1 MIIGAKAM
9 HFINEYL
16 NNVSASEGYILE
28 CLPCF
33 SIGDVSIIASRPGM
47 GKTTFM
53 LQVVLNY
60 ATDNKNTC
68 YVFSLKES
76 TSETEKV
83 MNRISDNKVALNQLS
98 IKIIDRKNIN
108 IDDFE
113 PIITSEMKNGII
125 FIDSLESIKSPSY
138 RRTLSKLKRLA
149 IAYNLKIFISA
160 NLSRKNEAF
169 IDKPTLLPEFKYFY
183 IADTVLL
190 LYRKPFD
197 NPEKSNEVDL
207 IIAKSRD
214 GNFKKEKL
222 ILV

>member
-1 MIIGAKAM
+1 M
-9 HFINEYL
+9 HFINESL

-53 LQVVLNY
+53 LQVALNY

-76 TSETEKV
+76 ASETEKV
-83 MNRISDNKVALNQLS
+83 INRISDNKVALDELS
-98 IKIIDRKNIN
+98 IKIIDRKNFN

-113 PIITSEMKNGII
+113 PIITSEMKDGII
-125 FIDSLESIKSPSY
+125 FIDSLESIKSPNY
-138 RRTLSKLKRLA
+138 RRALSKLKNFA
-149 IAYNLKIFISA
+149 KKYNLKIFISA
-160 NLSRKNEAF
+160 NLSRKTEAS
-169 IDKPTLLPEFKYFY
+169 IDKPTLLPEFKYFD
-183 IADTVLL
+183 IADNVLL
-190 LYRKPFD
+190 LFRKPFDFD

-207 IIAKSRD
+207 IIAKSFD
-214 GNFKKEKL
+214 GNFKIEKL
-222 ILV
+222 LWV